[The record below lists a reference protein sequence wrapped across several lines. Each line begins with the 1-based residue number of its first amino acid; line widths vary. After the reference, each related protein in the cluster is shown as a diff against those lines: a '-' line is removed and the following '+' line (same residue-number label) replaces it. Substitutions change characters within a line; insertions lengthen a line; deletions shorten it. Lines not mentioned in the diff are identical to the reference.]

1 MSYTIYESFILQT
14 KRALTSLKNII
25 QKAETSP
32 NASIL
37 PSSRLHPNMKCFSYQ
52 IFAAT
57 TQTSYVLAI
66 LTDQPIPEV
75 DTTQDV
81 LYTYEEMHTRIN
93 TTLQALDSVDKDIVV
108 ENGDKIKP
116 VPLGENRPLL
126 SGISYASI
134 MQANIFFHV
143 TTAYGILRMEGVEL
157 GKVDYILPFATM

>member
-1 MSYTIYESFILQT
+1 
-14 KRALTSLKNII
+14 
-25 QKAETSP
+25 
-32 NASIL
+32 
-37 PSSRLHPNMKCFSYQ
+37 
-52 IFAAT
+52 
-57 TQTSYVLAI
+57 
-66 LTDQPIPEV
+66 
-75 DTTQDV
+75 
-81 LYTYEEMHTRIN
+81 MHTRIN

-126 SGISYASI
+126 SGIAYASI